1 MANEFKHK
9 DPGAEL
15 TQAEFITTDGTG
27 HIVESQATGDI
38 LYASSATVLKAL
50 AKGSNG
56 DVLSLA
62 AGIPDWT
69 TSAAS
74 ATVASTVVVIDTTDT
89 SAYVALFDSATGSL
103 AIKTDT
109 GITYNA
115 GTGMLT
121 VTGLTGPLT
130 GNASG
135 TAATVTGGTQAA
147 ITSAANL
154 VTVGTIGTGVW
165 QGTVVAAAYLPD
177 AGVAAQGV
185 VELATAAETTTGT
198 SAALA
203 VTPDGLSQSVV
214 FGTRYVQCVVVDSG
228 TDIAEGNGK
237 FFFHIP
243 AGLNGMNLVETHARV
258 ATAGSGSAIQV
269 QLFLN
274 TSTTNAATGNDMLT
288 NLLTIDDGEL
298 DSSDS
303 SVTEDI
309 DENYDDVDTNDM
321 IRIDVDGNGGDSTI
335 AKGLIVTLGF
345 RLPD

>member
-15 TQAEFITTDGTG
+15 TQAEFIASDGTG
-27 HIVESQATGDI
+27 HIVDSQATGDI
-38 LYASSATVLKAL
+38 LYASSATVLKGL
-50 AKGSNG
+50 AKGSND

-62 AGIPDWT
+62 AGIPAWT

-198 SAALA
+198 SATLA
-203 VTPDGLSQSVV
+203 VTPDGLAGSVV
-214 FGTRYVQCVVVDSG
+214 FGTRYVQMVVFDFT

-237 FFFHIP
+237 FYLHIP
-243 AGLNGMNLVETHARV
+243 AGLNGMDLVEVHAKV
-258 ATAGSGSAIQV
+258 ITVGDGSTVSVQV
-269 QLFLN
+269 HNL
-274 TSTTNAATGNDMLT
+274 TDTTDMLST
-288 NLLTIDDGEL
+288 NVTIDDGEL
-298 DSSDS
+298 DSKDAAAA
-303 SVTEDI
+303 VAI
-309 DENYDDVDTNDM
+309 DTGEDDVVTNDVL
-321 IRIDVDGNGGDSTI
+321 RIDVDGNGGDTTV

-345 RLPD
+345 RLP